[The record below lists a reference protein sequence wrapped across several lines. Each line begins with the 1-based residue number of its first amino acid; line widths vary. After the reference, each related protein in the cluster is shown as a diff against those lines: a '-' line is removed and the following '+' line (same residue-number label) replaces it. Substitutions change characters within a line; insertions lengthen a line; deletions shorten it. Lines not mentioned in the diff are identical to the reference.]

1 MDGAQD
7 MGGVGG
13 FGPVMPEADE
23 PVFHSKWEGRIF
35 AMTLAMAKPGKWNID
50 MSRFAREDLPREEYL
65 SKTYYQIWLSG
76 LERLL
81 MDRDL
86 VAPDEIET
94 GQIRLP
100 HKSVTALK
108 ADDVAGTL
116 RSGGPSEREPTQP
129 ARFAIGDRV
138 RMKMIN
144 SATHTRLPRYVRG
157 HVGVIELLHG
167 THVFPDSNAM
177 GKGEDPQWLYTV
189 TFDGRELWG
198 EDSDSSVMV
207 SVDAWDSYLER
218 A

>member
-7 MGGVGG
+7 MGGVPGY
-13 FGPVMPEADE
+13 GPVMPEVDE
-23 PVFHSKWEGRIF
+23 PVFHAKWEGRIF

-50 MSRFAREDLPREEYL
+50 MSRFARENLPREEYL
-65 SKTYYQIWLSG
+65 SKSYFQIWLVG

-81 MDRDL
+81 VDRDL

-100 HKSVTALK
+100 DKNVPALK
-108 ADDVAGTL
+108 ADEVAGAL
-116 RSGGPSEREPTQP
+116 RRGGPSKRESTQP

-144 SATHTRLPRYVRG
+144 PPTHTRLPRYVRG

-167 THVFPDSNAM
+167 THVFPDSNAI

-189 TFDGRELWG
+189 TFDGPELWG
-198 EDSDSSVMV
+198 EESDPSVMV